1 MLRPLQSVGKRTL
14 LRKLKNQLINF
25 FVYLLLSPAYSAVM
39 KTSLLIASACLL
51 ALLSTIGAALPYPI
65 LPPLFAAGA
74 PNGLNTF
81 LGLPPKLLFG
91 LALTINPLGLLIGSA
106 LLGPMSDRYGRR
118 PVLLI
123 AAVGAAIGHAVTAAA
138 LLLENYP
145 LFIIARFATG
155 LLEGSGS
162 VARALLADRLEGDL
176 RRKALSWLNGAFYM
190 GWLAGPLLAGATLQF
205 GLTTPFWVAV
215 AALLLVA
222 ALVAAVL
229 PREPA
234 SNATSSWWQV
244 ARDRHAL
251 NLLREPDL
259 RSLFVITLAYTCGVT
274 GFYEFYPLWL
284 VEVPGYGAQG
294 IAWTTAAM
302 CAVMTITTII
312 AGRYHQTEPIL
323 RARLYAFGVAAT
335 IALLAVSNATI
346 GLACIILYGIPHS
359 FYNAIVPNY
368 CAERFGGDHGQG
380 AVMGLISTTFCLANI
395 IMALVGAVL
404 TLIDTR
410 LILLLGAILT
420 AWSAWR
426 MHSWHH
432 AMKHSAVEG
441 ALP

>member
-1 MLRPLQSVGKRTL
+1 
-14 LRKLKNQLINF
+14 
-25 FVYLLLSPAYSAVM
+25 M
-39 KTSLLIASACLL
+39 KTPLLIFSACLL

-65 LPPLFAAGA
+65 LPPLFADGSS
-74 PNGLNTF
+74 NGLNTF

-91 LALTINPLGLLIGSA
+91 LALTINPIGLLIGSA

-123 AAVGAAIGHAVTAAA
+123 TSVGAAIGHAVTAAA
-138 LLLENYP
+138 LLIESYP
-145 LFIIARFATG
+145 LFIVARFATG

-162 VARALLADRLEGDL
+162 VARALLADKLDGDL

-205 GLTTPFWVAV
+205 GVTTPFWVAV

-222 ALVAAVL
+222 VLVAITL
-229 PREPA
+229 PPEAP
-234 SNATSSWWQV
+234 SGATTSWWQV

-259 RSLFVITLAYTCGVT
+259 RSLFIITLAYTCGVT

-284 VEVPGYGAQG
+284 VEVPGYSAQG

-302 CAVMTITTII
+302 CAVMTATTIV
-312 AGRYHQTEPIL
+312 AGRPFQGEPLL
-323 RARLYAFGVAAT
+323 RARLYAFAVAAI
-335 IALLAVSNATI
+335 IAALAASNASI
-346 GLACIILYGIPHS
+346 GILCIILYGIPHS

-368 CAERFGGDHGQG
+368 CAERFGGAHGQG

-395 IMALVGAVL
+395 IMALAGAVL

-410 LILLLGAILT
+410 LILLLGAALT

-426 MHSWHH
+426 MQGWHRSMH
-432 AMKHSAVEG
+432 APVEG